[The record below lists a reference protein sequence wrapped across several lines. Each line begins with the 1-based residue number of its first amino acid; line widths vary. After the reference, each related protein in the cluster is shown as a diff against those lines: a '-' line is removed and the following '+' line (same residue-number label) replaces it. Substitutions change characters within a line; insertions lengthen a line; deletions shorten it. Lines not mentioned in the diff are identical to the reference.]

1 MRQRFAVQICSLL
14 FCGVTNMGFQP
25 YIQYR
30 KINVDKVMKAASI
43 LFDAMNYKKKDKKLG
58 IRFLYGEVM
67 HNIVGKES
75 STIEF
80 N

>member
-1 MRQRFAVQICSLL
+1 MKE
-14 FCGVTNMGFQP
+14 NDMGFKP
-25 YIQYR
+25 YIQHR

-43 LFDAMNYKKKDKKLG
+43 LFEAMNYKKKDKKLG
-58 IRFLYGEVM
+58 TKFLCGEII

-80 N
+80 TP